1 MTIEEF
7 VVMVCQRDLPVSPMG
22 RVKTL
27 ARELA
32 EGALNEVWKTIFTT
46 KYGKKNDSTKE
57 RDGSWFTNTVLQT
70 YLLKRWNDY
79 YPEVNLLIRMGYLDR
94 LEEGVGTVGLTNLAF
109 KLVKDVVPAT
119 IFISYKRTESSALAL
134 LVAEK
139 LKNAGLHP
147 FIDMALIPGEDWEA
161 GLKDRIE
168 KSDYLLLLLSNET
181 LKSEVTLKEIGWA
194 MDAGVKVIPIW
205 HNGFSYKS
213 GTWGNIPV
221 RIDELLTKTHTIRV
235 LEENP
240 LAYNTAMTE
249 LLNRFGIMP

>member
-1 MTIEEF
+1 MNYDEQVKFTQK
-7 VVMVCQRDLPVSPMG
+7 VCQRELPVDQFL
-22 RVKTL
+22 RVKIL
-27 ARELA
+27 AKELA
-32 EGALNEVWKTIFTT
+32 EGALENAWIARFVAYENENEYSGRTGLWFDDDMQIYTRERW
-46 KYGKKNDSTKE
+46 KND
-57 RDGSWFTNTVLQT
+57 
-70 YLLKRWNDY
+70 
-79 YPEVNLLIRMGYLDR
+79 YPDLTIPVAMGYLIR
-94 LEEGVGTVGLTNLAF
+94 TSAHVTLTHLAF
-109 KLVKDVVPAT
+109 ALINDVVSSS
-119 IFISYKRTESSALAL
+119 IFISYKRSESSALAL

-139 LKNAGLHP
+139 LKHVGLHP
-147 FIDMALIPGEDWEA
+147 FIDMSLIPGEDWEA

-168 KSDYLLLLLSNET
+168 KSDYMVLLLSNET

-194 MDAGVKVIPIW
+194 MDANVKVIPIW

-213 GTWGNIPV
+213 GAWGKIPV